1 VGAFDERSGEMDVPC
16 REREEEDF
24 EGSWWQGKRWPGP
37 TFERRD
43 HRCGRVQTAQPM
55 AFPSRSGGH
64 VVGGGAGAL
73 EHGFSQHVAV
83 HSRGVSVS
91 TTQPTVPGRRRTAVY
106 CVLAPHPLL
115 FTRNGSAVCYHT
127 NPGRSSTSK
136 YGVSMTVVYERTIL
150 FQ

>member
-24 EGSWWQGKRWPGP
+24 EGSWWQGKSWPGP

-55 AFPSRSGGH
+55 AFPSRSGI
-64 VVGGGAGAL
+64 
-73 EHGFSQHVAV
+73 

-106 CVLAPHPLL
+106 CVLAPRTLL
-115 FTRNGSAVCYHT
+115 FTRNGRAVCYHT
-127 NPGRSSTSK
+127 NPGRSSTSN
-136 YGVSMTVVYERTIL
+136 YGVSMTVVD
-150 FQ
+150 